1 MNSRAQRP
9 TYAVGIDLGTTNSA
23 AAVVS
28 AAGSTM
34 MLADELGEVLTP
46 SVVYFSDEEVIVGRD
61 ASQAILFDVESVA
74 DAAKRDIGREFFS
87 RPIRGKSVPPEVIE
101 AYVLKHLK
109 QIVENSLGEAGG
121 SGTSDFRVVITVPAF
136 FDERR
141 RRATANAGK
150 MAGLNVLDI
159 VNEPT
164 AAALAFGEHLGYL
177 STAGAVQKEQR
188 VMVFDLGGGT
198 FDVTIIE
205 LGPSKFL
212 TLATDGDVRLGG
224 TDWDKRLADY
234 LAQKFESQYRLDP
247 RNDRTM
253 LQRLK
258 RLAEEAKHS
267 LTARRHKLVVVE
279 FGGRKAEVNVSREQ
293 FEGLTADLVERTVH
307 TTQDVLRQAAVT
319 WRDIDRLLLV
329 GGSTRMPMIARRL
342 QELSGLVPEQS
353 VNPDEA
359 VARGAA
365 IYASYL
371 LTQKGLS
378 GHRLSFRVVDVN
390 AHSLG
395 VEGVDVTTN
404 RKQNSI
410 VIPKNS
416 PLPTQVTR
424 QFVTRQPNQPSI
436 VLKVLEGESQEP
448 GDCITIGQAVL
459 RDLPKHLPE
468 QHPLEVTFAYAANGR
483 LRVLVEVPGTNRQL
497 MMELQRGDMSDMNVQ
512 QWSQIVALSGGF
524 RTFEEMLKAVLEVK
538 IDTPVAGERK

>member
-1 MNSRAQRP
+1 MNSGEQRP

-23 AAVVS
+23 AAVVTD
-28 AAGSTM
+28 AGSTT

-46 SVVYFSDEEVIVGRD
+46 SVVHFADEEVIVGRD
-61 ASQAILFDVESVA
+61 ACQAILFDADSVA

-87 RPIRGKSVPPEVIE
+87 RPIRGKSFPPEVIE
-101 AYVLKHLK
+101 AYVLKHVK
-109 QIVENSLGEAGG
+109 QIVENGLPGG
-121 SGTSDFRVVITVPAF
+121 SGTPDYRVVITVPAF

-141 RRATANAGK
+141 RRATANAGQ

-177 STAGAVQKEQR
+177 STTGSVQKEQR
-188 VMVFDLGGGT
+188 VLVFDLGGGT

-205 LGPSKFL
+205 LRPNAFV

-253 LQRLK
+253 LQRLR

-267 LTARRHKLVVVE
+267 LTARRHKLVMVE

-307 TTQDVLRQAAVT
+307 TTQDLLRQAGVT
-319 WRDIDRLLLV
+319 WQEIDRLLLV

-342 QELSGLVPEQS
+342 QELAGKVPEQS

-371 LTQKGLS
+371 LAKKGLS
-378 GHRLSFRVVDVN
+378 GHQLSFRVVDVN

-416 PLPTQVTR
+416 PLPAQVTR
-424 QFVTRQPNQPSI
+424 PFVTRQSNQPSI

-459 RDLPKHLPE
+459 RDLPKNLPE
-468 QHPLEVTFAYAANGR
+468 QHPLEVTFAYASNGR
-483 LRVLVEVPGTNRQL
+483 LKILMDVPGTDRQL
-497 MMELQRGDMSDMNVQ
+497 LLELQRGDMSDLNVK

-524 RTFEEMLKAVLEVK
+524 RSFEEMLKAVLEVK
-538 IDTPVAGERK
+538 T